1 MGKVLE
7 GKTRQDQTAQSRQ
20 EQLAA
25 PIEDTDPVTRC
36 MDWREELTKSDKW
49 ENVGRIALEEH
60 CTHFY
65 QEGTQEELEERE
77 ETDMLFSGHCD
88 LCDRTEESGLPLM
101 NRVYAWP
108 FQANEDEIR
117 TVVLETNCTVMRN
130 TETDEYFLT
139 VARGP

>member
-49 ENVGRIALEEH
+49 KMSA
-60 CTHFY
+60 
-65 QEGTQEELEERE
+65 
-77 ETDMLFSGHCD
+77 
-88 LCDRTEESGLPLM
+88 
-101 NRVYAWP
+101 A
-108 FQANEDEIR
+108 
-117 TVVLETNCTVMRN
+117 
-130 TETDEYFLT
+130 
-139 VARGP
+139 